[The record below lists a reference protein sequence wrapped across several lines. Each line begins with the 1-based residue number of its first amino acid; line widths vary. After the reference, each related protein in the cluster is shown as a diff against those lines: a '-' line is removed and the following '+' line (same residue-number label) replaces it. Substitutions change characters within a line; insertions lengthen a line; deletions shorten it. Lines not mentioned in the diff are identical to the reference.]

1 MALVIA
7 LSIVIDN
14 AFACHFFFSFF
25 TVDLPIYFIEA
36 CKHGYYGENCTNTCW
51 NCSNNQTC
59 NNVNGTCIDGCSE
72 GFKGDFCITGTVK
85 KEKRFKESCVSTLN
99 KWYNLSFNRGHCVR
113 FSDFGNQYFYKCI
126 FKSNKETKTTVCF

>member
-36 CKHGYYGENCTNTCW
+36 CKHGYYGENCTNTCG

-99 KWYNLSFNRGHCVR
+99 K
-113 FSDFGNQYFYKCI
+113 
-126 FKSNKETKTTVCF
+126 

>member
-14 AFACHFFFSFF
+14 AFACHFFLSFF

-36 CKHGYYGENCTNTCW
+36 CKHGYYGENCTNTCG

-85 KEKRFKESCVSTLN
+85 KETRFKESCVSTLN
-99 KWYNLSFNRGHCVR
+99 K
-113 FSDFGNQYFYKCI
+113 
-126 FKSNKETKTTVCF
+126 